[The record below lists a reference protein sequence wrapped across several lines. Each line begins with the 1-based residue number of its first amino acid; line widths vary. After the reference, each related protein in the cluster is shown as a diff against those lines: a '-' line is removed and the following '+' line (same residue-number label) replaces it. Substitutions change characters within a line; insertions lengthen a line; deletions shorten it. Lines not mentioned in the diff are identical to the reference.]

1 MRPKRT
7 DGHRP
12 VSLADALAGVLPP
25 DRLAESS
32 VVVMT
37 VHRSEGT
44 VVIEYRWQTVTAAGL
59 AAARRAGPPS

>member
-1 MRPKRT
+1 
-7 DGHRP
+7 
-12 VSLADALAGVLPP
+12 LAGVLPP